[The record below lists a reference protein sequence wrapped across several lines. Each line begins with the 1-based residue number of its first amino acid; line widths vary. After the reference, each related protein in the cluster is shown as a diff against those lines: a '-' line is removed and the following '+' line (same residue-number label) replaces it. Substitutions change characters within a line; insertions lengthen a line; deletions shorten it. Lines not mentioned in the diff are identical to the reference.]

1 MIQKLIIM
9 KILVVFV
16 ISSIFVLL
24 FSISSIPAQRI
35 MEEDQLDIVVKEPF
49 VLYENNRVGLSETYI
64 NPFED
69 WAFKRIFAS
78 EASKEVVRAFL
89 NAVLEGTRH
98 IETIAYCKNEY
109 PGEIKDEAGAVFD
122 FICTDIDGTTF
133 LVEVQRQE
141 QSFFKERSLF
151 YTSRL
156 ISDQAPKGD
165 KEWKYNLKEIY
176 SIALLEQFCLPD
188 TEINTYMHNVSLC
201 HTDTGALFYDKL
213 HFIYIEVKKFA
224 KKSTELVSALDE
236 WIYALKHASKM
247 NDEPHFL
254 KAPGLVHFFHLAKY
268 ANLTQEERN
277 MYRTAQQVKW
287 DNKNV
292 MDFQLEKALQKQA
305 LEVALEMKK
314 DGVSIDTIIK
324 YTKVSKEQIEAL
336 T

>member
-1 MIQKLIIM
+1 
-9 KILVVFV
+9 
-16 ISSIFVLL
+16 
-24 FSISSIPAQRI
+24 

-49 VLYENNRVGLSETYI
+49 ELYENNRVGLSETYI

-78 EASKEVVRAFL
+78 EASKEVVKAFL

-98 IETIAYCKNEY
+98 IETIAYYKNEY

-122 FICTDIDGTTF
+122 FICTDVDGTTF

-188 TEINTYMHNVSLC
+188 TEVNMYLHNISLC
-201 HTDTGALFYDKL
+201 NTNTGVPFYDKL

-224 KKSTELVSALDE
+224 KERTELNSALDE

-254 KAPGLVHFFHLAKY
+254 KAPGLVHFFDLAKY

-292 MDFQLEKALQKQA
+292 MDFQLEKALEKQA
-305 LEVALEMKK
+305 LEIANRLKEKGFSAEEIAEVTRLP
-314 DGVSIDTIIK
+314 
-324 YTKVSKEQIEAL
+324 VSKIMEL
-336 T
+336 

>member
-1 MIQKLIIM
+1 
-9 KILVVFV
+9 
-16 ISSIFVLL
+16 
-24 FSISSIPAQRI
+24 
-35 MEEDQLDIVVKEPF
+35 MEEDLLDIVIKEPSG
-49 VLYENNRVGLSETYI
+49 LYESKTTSRSETYI

-78 EASKEVVRAFL
+78 ETSKEMVRAFL
-89 NAVLEGTRH
+89 NEVLKGIRQ
-98 IETIAYCKNEY
+98 IETITYGKNEY
-109 PGEIKDEAGAVFD
+109 PREIKDEGGAVFD
-122 FICTDIDGTTF
+122 FVCTDIDGTTF

-141 QSFFKERSLF
+141 QRFFKERSLF

-156 ISDQAPKGD
+156 ISDQAQKGNSG
-165 KEWKYNLKEIY
+165 WKYDLKEIY

-188 TEINTYMHNVSLC
+188 TAVDKYLHDVSLC
-201 HTDTGALFYDKL
+201 YTNTGVPFYDKL
-213 HFIYIEVKKFA
+213 HFIYIEVMKFA

-287 DNKNV
+287 DNQNV
-292 MDFQLEKALQKQA
+292 LDFQLEKAHERGIEEGV
-305 LEVALEMKK
+305 LEIAREMKN
-314 DGVSIDTIIK
+314 DGVSIDRIAK
-324 YTKVSKEQIEAL
+324 YTKLSKDEIEAL

>member
-1 MIQKLIIM
+1 
-9 KILVVFV
+9 
-16 ISSIFVLL
+16 
-24 FSISSIPAQRI
+24 
-35 MEEDQLDIVVKEPF
+35 MEEDLLDIVIKEPSG
-49 VLYENNRVGLSETYI
+49 LYESKTTSRSETYI

-78 EASKEVVRAFL
+78 ETSQEMVRAFL
-89 NAVLEGTRH
+89 NEVLKGKRQ
-98 IETIAYCKNEY
+98 IETITYGKNEY
-109 PGEIKDEAGAVFD
+109 PREIKDEGGAVFD
-122 FICTDIDGTTF
+122 FVCTDIDGTTF

-141 QSFFKERSLF
+141 QRFFKERSLF

-156 ISDQAPKGD
+156 ISDQAQKGD
-165 KEWKYNLKEIY
+165 KGWKYDLKEIY
-176 SIALLEQFCLPD
+176 SIGLLEQFCLPD
-188 TEINTYMHNVSLC
+188 TAVDKYLHDVSLC
-201 HTDTGALFYDKL
+201 YTNTGVAFYDKL

-287 DNKNV
+287 DNQNV
-292 MDFQLEKALQKQA
+292 LDFQLEKAHERGIEKGA
-305 LEVALEMKK
+305 LEIAREIANRLKKKGLSAEEIAEVTELTVDKIIAL
-314 DGVSIDTIIK
+314 
-324 YTKVSKEQIEAL
+324 
-336 T
+336 